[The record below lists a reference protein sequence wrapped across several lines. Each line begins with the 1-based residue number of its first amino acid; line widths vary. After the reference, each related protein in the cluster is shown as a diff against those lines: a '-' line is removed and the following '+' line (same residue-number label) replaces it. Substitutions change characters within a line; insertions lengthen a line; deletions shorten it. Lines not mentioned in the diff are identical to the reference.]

1 MTAPPERKKSLP
13 KRGLWLG
20 VAILAAVVVILVLI
34 RSTRLALGA
43 GLLAAGALII
53 TARSY
58 RHARRRL
65 EVTQPGRVTGRHTG
79 AIGKLDSRRLKTRIG
94 GVYDLERIALG
105 SAADHSTMMEVL
117 AEFIREHSRE
127 KWPPR
132 ALEPAADDEREL
144 AADDDWSARSTRP
157 DVQAALTVIGRR
169 NQANDCRPVNLNRA
183 DLTAAD
189 LTGAQLTGV
198 QLCAANLTNADLINA
213 DLADAQLVGAKLT
226 TANLSRANLRGAD
239 LTSAD
244 LTGTNLALANLAG
257 GNLAQANLARAD
269 LAQANLAGADLAGAH
284 LVRANLAEANLRGA
298 DLRGADLSHADL
310 RRANLAHATLASADL
325 THTDLSG
332 TNLAHADLTNALR
345 SREPLMPKGLAL
357 KSGSRRPG
365 RGRDARDGYPRGEG
379 RKPRPLPGWVTANGP
394 RAQWV
399 RVWALAALAAAAYS
413 QFALTFYYT
422 FNTASYDLV
431 IFDQAVRSY
440 AHFQPGISVMKG
452 TDAGLGP
459 HFSVLGDHWSPILA
473 MLAPLY
479 WVYNSPQ
486 TLLVAQGILFALA
499 IPPLWLFTR
508 RAFGDGRRAIVAAY
522 LVSVAYLLSWPIAA
536 AVFFPFHEVAFAPV
550 LTAVA
555 LERLQAGRLRTAL
568 IALAVLLLVKEDMG
582 LLVAGIGLY
591 LGVAR
596 PHVVSRQ
603 RTVATGLI
611 AVGIADS
618 VLATYVLIPA
628 FGGRS
633 DSYWAYNALG
643 ANIDQV
649 PLHVVSHPFSS
660 LGLLVTPPEKLSTM
674 LWLFGAFCF
683 LPLLSPISLAAIPLL
698 LERMLD
704 SRFPSWWGTSF
715 QYNAFL
721 VVLLAC
727 AAVDGAARLDRW
739 VARGRMRSAARY
751 APPGAGAQPA
761 AAGPG
766 GGTAAQSRGPGGS
779 GAVALGCA
787 VALCA
792 VAVLLVPRFAFG
804 PALRPGFYHRDAQ
817 MWAAAAAVA
826 AVPAGVTVGAMN
838 YLGPP
843 LSARDTVLF
852 WGGNRS
858 SPLRPPWVVADVAR
872 PEYTFSSLA
881 QQKRW
886 VARLEHSGYQ
896 IVFQRSGYIV
906 LHHHARTG
914 ALTTAP
920 SPG

>member
-1 MTAPPERKKSLP
+1 M
-13 KRGLWLG
+13 
-20 VAILAAVVVILVLI
+20 VVILVLI

-704 SRFPSWWGTSF
+704 SRFPE
-715 QYNAFL
+715 L
-721 VVLLAC
+721 VGHLLPVQRLPRGPAGVRRC
-727 AAVDGAARLDRW
+727 GRRRAARPVGGAGKDAVGGAVRAAW
-739 VARGRMRSAARY
+739 RRGPARGGWPRRRN
-751 APPGAGAQPA
+751 G
-761 AAGPG
+761 
-766 GGTAAQSRGPGGS
+766 
-779 GAVALGCA
+779 GAVAG
-787 VALCA
+787 
-792 VAVLLVPRFAFG
+792 PRRERRGGPRLRRRVVCRGRAPG
-804 PALRPGFYHRDAQ
+804 PALRVRACPPSRVLPPRRADVGGGSGGGRRSGGRHRGGDELPRPPAVGPGYCALLGREPIIS
-817 MWAAAAAVA
+817 AAAAVGGRRRGQ
-826 AVPAGVTVGAMN
+826 AGVH
-838 YLGPP
+838 LLQPGPAKTMGRP
-843 LSARDTVLF
+843 ARAQRLPDRLPAERVHSA
-852 WGGNRS
+852 
-858 SPLRPPWVVADVAR
+858 
-872 PEYTFSSLA
+872 
-881 QQKRW
+881 
-886 VARLEHSGYQ
+886 
-896 IVFQRSGYIV
+896 
-906 LHHHARTG
+906 
-914 ALTTAP
+914 AP
-920 SPG
+920 SRPDRCPHNRTKPGMSTPGW